1 MSSSDIYHKT
11 VVRVEVDRLQID
23 WKLPFQ
29 RQNVRVVIGTGFFFD
44 EKGHILTCAHVVEG
58 AYRVLVQIP
67 WKGTKMH
74 VAKIKGVCPNFDIA
88 VLQIENYKHE
98 HFLKLGKNIQIDQGM
113 EATAVGY
120 PLGSQTLKFS
130 KGIVSGK
137 QGLCYQIDTSLN
149 PGNSGGPLIY
159 NEYVIGINAAGEEN
173 AESINYAV
181 PINKFYLIEKL
192 LVRKQRKLVHYP
204 LIFGF
209 EQMQRTT
216 VEFKKYLKNRCEI
229 GGVYINNVIQNTLIS
244 KTKLKKGDILCKLYI
259 LCMLNL

>member
-1 MSSSDIYHKT
+1 MSEEDIYHKT

-44 EKGHILTCAHVVEG
+44 EKGHILTCAHVVEE

-88 VLQIENYKHE
+88 VLQIENYKNE

-137 QGLCYQIDTSLN
+137 QGLYYQIDTPLN

-181 PINKFYLIEKL
+181 PINKFYLMTIVFCNE
-192 LVRKQRKLVHYP
+192 VSIFRKKTL
-204 LIFGF
+204 
-209 EQMQRTT
+209 T
-216 VEFKKYLKNRCEI
+216 LK
-229 GGVYINNVIQNTLIS
+229 
-244 KTKLKKGDILCKLYI
+244 
-259 LCMLNL
+259 